1 LQGIRDLQSSPARS
15 QAQLGVHPI
24 LLGAPDLQPPPA
36 GPQAQ
41 LWVFP
46 MLGNIGIGTPTEQPA
61 PARPALRQGLG
72 YQGFWTR
79 APLARPVLQGRV
91 TGPVRLIQQIAR
103 AWSLTNSELANML
116 AYPSETLVPALL
128 EGRITF
134 ATETDQGD
142 RVRIM
147 YAIHSTLTDLFVDAS
162 DEGRWL
168 RDRLPIL
175 ENMSPLA
182 YMLQKRIPGMLA
194 VQDLV
199 ERRMANR

>member
-1 LQGIRDLQSSPARS
+1 LINLGQRDEPSQQGVVAL
-15 QAQLGVHPI
+15 
-24 LLGAPDLQPPPA
+24 
-36 GPQAQ
+36 
-41 LWVFP
+41 
-46 MLGNIGIGTPTEQPA
+46 LGNIGIGTPSEQPV
-61 PARPALRQGLG
+61 PLRPALRQGLG
-72 YQGFWTR
+72 DQSVWQQVPFAR
-79 APLARPVLQGRV
+79 ATIQGRV

-103 AWSLTNSELANML
+103 SWSLTNSELASLL
-116 AYPSETLVPALL
+116 AYPSETLIPTLL
-128 EGRITF
+128 EGRMTF
-134 ATETDQGD
+134 ATETDRGD

-147 YAIHSTLTDLFVDAS
+147 YAIHSTLADLFVGAS

-168 RDRLPIL
+168 RDRLAIL

>member
-1 LQGIRDLQSSPARS
+1 LLEAQINFPFPHPGLSAPQGGLAP
-15 QAQLGVHPI
+15 LGG
-24 LLGAPDLQPPPA
+24 LGA
-36 GPQAQ
+36 
-41 LWVFP
+41 
-46 MLGNIGIGTPTEQPA
+46 GTPLEQRVLTP
-61 PARPALRQGLG
+61 PVFRQGLG
-72 YQGFWTR
+72 DQVVGPR
-79 APLARPVLQGRV
+79 VPLARPALQGRV

-103 AWSLTNSELANML
+103 AWSLTNSELANLL

-128 EGRITF
+128 EGRMTF
-134 ATETDQGD
+134 ATETDRGD

-147 YAIHSTLTDLFVDAS
+147 YAIHSTLADLFVDAS

-168 RDRLPIL
+168 RDRLAIL
-175 ENMSPLA
+175 ENISPLA

>member
-1 LQGIRDLQSSPARS
+1 MPEAQGIPGLQSPQTGL
-15 QAQLGVHPI
+15 QAQQGVFA
-24 LLGAPDLQPPPA
+24 L
-36 GPQAQ
+36 
-41 LWVFP
+41 
-46 MLGNIGIGTPTEQPA
+46 LGNIGIGTPSEQPV

-72 YQGFWTR
+72 DQVFWQRVPPAQAT
-79 APLARPVLQGRV
+79 LQGRV

-103 AWSLTNSELANML
+103 AWSLTNSELANLL

-128 EGRITF
+128 EGRMTF
-134 ATETDQGD
+134 ATETDRGD

-147 YAIHSTLTDLFVDAS
+147 YAIHSTLADLFVDAS

-168 RDRLPIL
+168 RNTLEIL

>member
-1 LQGIRDLQSSPARS
+1 LPEAQGIRDLQSPFR
-15 QAQLGVHPI
+15 
-24 LLGAPDLQPPPA
+24 PPQA

-41 LWVFP
+41 LGAP
-46 MLGNIGIGTPTEQPA
+46 ALLGNLGIGTPTEQPVPVPSA
-61 PARPALRQGLG
+61 YWQGLG
-72 YQGFWTR
+72 NQVFWTR
-79 APLARPVLQGRV
+79 VPLARPALQGRV

-103 AWSLTNSELANML
+103 VWSLTNSELANLL
-116 AYPSETLVPALL
+116 AYPNVTLVPALL
-128 EGRITF
+128 EGRMTF

-147 YAIHSTLTDLFVDAS
+147 YAIHSTLADLFVDAS

-168 RDRLPIL
+168 RDRLAIL

>member
-1 LQGIRDLQSSPARS
+1 MAEVQGISGLQSPQAGVQARQGVLALLGNLGIGIPSEQPVPPSPAF
-15 QAQLGVHPI
+15 G
-24 LLGAPDLQPPPA
+24 
-36 GPQAQ
+36 
-41 LWVFP
+41 
-46 MLGNIGIGTPTEQPA
+46 
-61 PARPALRQGLG
+61 QGLG
-72 YQGFWTR
+72 DQVFWQRVPR
-79 APLARPVLQGRV
+79 AHATLQGRI

-103 AWSLTNSELANML
+103 AWSLTNSELATLL
-116 AYPSETLVPALL
+116 AYPGETLVQALL
-128 EGRITF
+128 EGTMTF
-134 ATETDQGD
+134 ATETDRGD

-147 YAIHSTLTDLFVDAS
+147 YAIHSTLADLFVDAS

-168 RDRLPIL
+168 RDRLAIL

>member
-1 LQGIRDLQSSPARS
+1 MPS
-15 QAQLGVHPI
+15 
-24 LLGAPDLQPPPA
+24 
-36 GPQAQ
+36 
-41 LWVFP
+41 
-46 MLGNIGIGTPTEQPA
+46 
-61 PARPALRQGLG
+61 RPAFGQGLG
-72 YQGFWTR
+72 DQVVSPR
-79 APLARPVLQGRV
+79 APLARATLQGRV

-103 AWSLTNSELANML
+103 AWSLTNSELSKLL

-128 EGRITF
+128 EGRMTF
-134 ATETDQGD
+134 ATETDRGD

-147 YAIHSTLTDLFVDAS
+147 YAIHGTLADLFVDAS

-168 RDRLPIL
+168 RDRLAIL

-182 YMLQKRIPGMLA
+182 LMLQKRIPGMLA

>member
-1 LQGIRDLQSSPARS
+1 MLGTQGI
-15 QAQLGVHPI
+15 
-24 LLGAPDLQPPPA
+24 PDLQTPQV
-36 GPQAQ
+36 GLQAQ
-41 LWVFP
+41 QGVLAP
-46 MLGNIGIGTPTEQPA
+46 LGSIGIGTPSEQPM
-61 PARPALRQGLG
+61 PPRPAFRQGLG
-72 YQGFWTR
+72 DQVFSLR
-79 APLARPVLQGRV
+79 APLGRATLQGRV

-103 AWSLTNSELANML
+103 AWSLTNSELANLL

-128 EGRITF
+128 EGRMTF
-134 ATETDQGD
+134 ATETDRGD

-147 YAIHSTLTDLFVDAS
+147 YAIHSTLADLFVDAS

-168 RDRLPIL
+168 RDRLAIL

-182 YMLQKRIPGMLA
+182 LMLQKRIPGMLA